1 MFPGV
6 REMKHQ
12 TSVHPR
18 IQAEVEKQEV
28 VLELKL
34 VKDLRSFLHQSE
46 TTSSRKGSCSVHA
59 VWKRL

>member
-34 VKDLRSFLHQSE
+34 AKDLRSFLHQSE
-46 TTSSRKGSCSVHA
+46 RFMLSSCSVEA
-59 VWKRL
+59 IVT